1 MKAMLALLLTF
12 LFLSA
17 IPARADDYGRGH
29 GHDDEHEWV
38 RRSVLAGEIM
48 PLTKIL
54 DRVERDF
61 GGELIETE
69 LDEMHGRPVY
79 EIKLI
84 GRDGRMRKLIYDAA
98 DGTLLKNKE
107 RR

>member
-1 MKAMLALLLTF
+1 MKAILALVLMMLMLA
-12 LFLSA
+12 SA
-17 IPARADDYGRGH
+17 PARADDHGYGH
-29 GHDDEHEWV
+29 GHDDEHDWV

-48 PLTKIL
+48 PLSRIL

-69 LDEMHGRPVY
+69 LEERHGRPVY

-84 GRDGRMRKLIYDAA
+84 DRDGRMRKLIYDAA